1 MNIKILRQVQ
11 EYIFSLKDD
20 IGNWR
25 DKPIGIIGKAN
36 TSDKGIERIKTIINI
51 LLSSDKLSDDSKI
64 YISTYGISIS
74 STNKV
79 LNDLNSRPRASK
91 PKIVSYNTTVARI
104 NNDENALKTCIGENF
119 LRDIVYDAGISDK
132 EFNNKLAKILKDYGV
147 FEKQRSN
154 LQLFIDDSVIDCNG
168 YENSEDFFEIL
179 QSLEVYLVQRKH
191 IIEDTIN
198 SDKQFIGYFNYLLSA
213 KGMQD
218 EKISRDRER
227 LMKFLRNEDYITGYT
242 NNNEGLSILSLL
254 DDEA

>member
-11 EYIFSLKDD
+11 EYIFSLKDG

-79 LNDLNSRPRASK
+79 LNDLNSRPGASK

-104 NNDENALKTCIGENF
+104 NNDENALKACIGENF

-154 LQLFIDDSVIDCNG
+154 LQLFIDDSVIDCSG

-198 SDKQFIGYFNYLLSA
+198 YDKQFIGYFNYLLSA

-254 DDEA
+254 DDET